1 MYKTHRRV
9 RYFSIKILCRR
20 PKVANS
26 KELQRFRQHLLWDYG
41 CSRDNGYH
49 SSAGPGW
56 RTLKWQPIVTC
67 AEQVRVLTNGTKN
80 ENVRGDTNYCKITE

>member
-26 KELQRFRQHLLWDYG
+26 KELQRFKQHLLWDYG
-41 CSRDNGYH
+41 CSRVNGYH
-49 SSAGPGW
+49 RSAGSEW
-56 RTLKWQPIVTC
+56 STLKSQRIVVF

-80 ENVRGDTNYCKITE
+80 ENVRVDTNYYS